1 MIYIEKVI
9 ILSSQENVGWSQ
21 MPTIQPRRIIKSKLA
36 VCNTTLCFWIS
47 KQQAK
52 WPLQPIMNLY
62 IWHI

>member
-1 MIYIEKVI
+1 MIYIEKVM

-52 WPLQPIMNLY
+52 
-62 IWHI
+62 